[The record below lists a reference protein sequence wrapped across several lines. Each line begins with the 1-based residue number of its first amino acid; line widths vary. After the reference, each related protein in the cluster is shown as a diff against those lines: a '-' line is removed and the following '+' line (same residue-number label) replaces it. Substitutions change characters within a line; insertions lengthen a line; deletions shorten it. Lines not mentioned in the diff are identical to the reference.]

1 MKKLP
6 IVFIVFIA
14 LFFSGC
20 SNPYKDY
27 KEAIIEISTDYGDI
41 VLMLYNETPQHRD
54 NFLKLIEEGWFENS
68 PFHRVIKNFVIQGGG
83 NADGRDDPGHTI
95 EAEILPQYFHKR
107 GALGAARMGDD
118 VNPERRSSSSQFYI
132 SQGRTYVEN
141 EIVAIEANSGH
152 EIPEEQ
158 REVYKTV
165 GGIPHLDGGYTVF
178 GEVIEG
184 MDVVDKIAAVKTTVK
199 KGMPDV
205 PVEDVLMKIRI
216 IKKQNEN

>member
-1 MKKLP
+1 MKKLS
-6 IVFIVFIA
+6 IIFIVFIA

-68 PFHRVIKNFVIQGGG
+68 PFHRVIKDFVIQGGG

-132 SQGRTYVEN
+132 SQGRTYVEK
-141 EIVAIEANSGH
+141 ELLDIEKDSKRD
-152 EIPEEQ
+152 IPEEQ

-199 KGMPDV
+199 KGMRDV